1 MARQQVP
8 SLRTS
13 IYADAGKLIKTAR
26 EGKHMTQGRLAAMVG
41 LSRTS
46 ITNIERGRQ
55 KILLHTLSEIADALG
70 IPLAELL
77 PLTRENRPPLEHK
90 LPEDVSPKERE
101 WITRI
106 VEKGAKKS

>member
-1 MARQQVP
+1 
-8 SLRTS
+8 
-13 IYADAGKLIKTAR
+13 
-26 EGKHMTQGRLAAMVG
+26 MTQGRLAAMVG

-55 KILLHTLSEIADALG
+55 KILLHTLSAIAEALG
-70 IPLAELL
+70 TPLAELL
-77 PLTRENRPPLEHK
+77 PLIQENRPAMERK
-90 LPEDVSPKERE
+90 LPDDVSPKERE